1 MNILVIGANG
11 LLATNTIL
19 LLLEKG
25 FNVKA
30 LLRNKNKFIP
40 FKHKNLVFIEGDIT
54 NVSSIENAF
63 VGCDYVLHAAAN
75 TSQSLLSLS
84 DYYPVNIQGTK
95 NIIECCKKHKIKK
108 LIYIGTAN
116 SFGYGSIENLGNETI
131 QQKKPFTNS
140 IYAISKYESQQLI
153 NNTKELNIVSICPT
167 FMIGAYDA
175 KPSSGKIILLANK
188 KIIFYP
194 PGGKNFIH
202 VKDVSNAIVNALEYG
217 KNGENYILANE
228 NMSYKAFFKLVN
240 EINSKHPVLIKL
252 PKVLLLTLGYIGD
265 FIRWFRRPIN
275 LSSVNT
281 KLIIINSFYSNE
293 KAKKDLKINFTSTEV
308 AIKDALEWFK
318 KEGVLNN

>member
-1 MNILVIGANG
+1 
-11 LLATNTIL
+11 
-19 LLLEKG
+19 
-25 FNVKA
+25 
-30 LLRNKNKFIP
+30 
-40 FKHKNLVFIEGDIT
+40 
-54 NVSSIENAF
+54 
-63 VGCDYVLHAAAN
+63 
-75 TSQSLLSLS
+75 
-84 DYYPVNIQGTK
+84 
-95 NIIECCKKHKIKK
+95 
-108 LIYIGTAN
+108 
-116 SFGYGSIENLGNETI
+116 
-131 QQKKPFTNS
+131 
-140 IYAISKYESQQLI
+140 
-153 NNTKELNIVSICPT
+153 
-167 FMIGAYDA
+167 MIGAYDA